1 MLSALDGAGIWYMPL
16 KGTLLKDLYPKTGM
30 REMADNDILFDASR
44 CGDVKRIMESLGFE
58 IKAYGTGPHDSYLK
72 PPVSNFE
79 MHRKLFD
86 DSFDKCIAE
95 YCKDVNCPLRDVK
108 RGCREGKS
116 PIRKLLTARKCGE

>member
-1 MLSALDGAGIWYMPL
+1 MPL

-30 REMADNDILFDASR
+30 REMADSDILFDASR
-44 CGDVKRIMESLGFE
+44 CGDVKRIMKSLGFE
-58 IKAYGTGPHDSYLK
+58 IKAYGTDPHDSYLK

-86 DSFDKCIAE
+86 DSFDKRIAE
-95 YCKDVNCPLRDVK
+95 YYKDVNCPLRDVK
-108 RGCREGKS
+108 RSCREGKI